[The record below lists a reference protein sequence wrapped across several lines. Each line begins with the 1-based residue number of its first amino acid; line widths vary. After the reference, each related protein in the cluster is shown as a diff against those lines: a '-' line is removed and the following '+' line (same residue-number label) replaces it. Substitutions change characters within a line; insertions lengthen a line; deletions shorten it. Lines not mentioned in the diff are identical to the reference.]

1 MKDQTNISIKK
12 PRDHRSVIMIIA
24 LLLFLIFAGL
34 FIRTDFISFKD
45 TIITQNQ
52 QESLDTARTAARGIE
67 TYLRN
72 IGNDLHLFSKNE
84 VHGGSAT
91 LQAFHNE
98 LLKNFRGSNF
108 QRMIQA
114 NGSEMN
120 YRTESLGLVNAEGIM
135 NVNVIDG
142 PVFRNHFIKED
153 YLNSD
158 NELKRRLFDVPKT
171 TGKLFLSDM
180 DKNSEGYRFWMS
192 YPIHYRKQTFKGVVI
207 AGLDPREV
215 FERFITPIQSG
226 MTRYAWVVDS
236 SGMVLTHPRS
246 ELVGKNISEI
256 IDKNGSPETHREIL
270 SQFIDKMSRGYQGV
284 GTYPSIFRNQIN
296 SDSPKE
302 LTAFS
307 PVHIGNQLW
316 AVGVSMDYAEIYE
329 PIYQHSR
336 NMTVIACLFV
346 LLACT
351 GGYGYYRKQKKE
363 ALLEAEAENL
373 KLIAKS
379 AEALKESEQR
389 YQTLFEHA
397 GFGIT
402 LFDIETGERIEFNR
416 MAYESLGYT
425 RDEFKSLT
433 AGDLDAFRTPNE
445 VKKQMSE
452 MVKQGS
458 TVFET
463 MHKTKNGELRHGLI
477 SSVPFCFDGKNYI
490 QSIRLDIT
498 DRKKAELAL
507 KESEERFQRLV
518 EYTPDALYLHDM
530 DGNIID
536 VNHLACESLGYSKEE
551 LLTMKIQDIEQ
562 NFISGKH
569 AERWR
574 QMSPNVPA
582 TIESVQ
588 KRKDGSTFPVEI
600 RIWIFESGE
609 NQHML
614 ALVRDITERK
624 ITEEEKKRMEAQL
637 AYSQK
642 MQSIGTLAGGIAH
655 NFNNLLMGIQGNASL
670 IQFNKK
676 PDDPD
681 FNRLS
686 IIHKLVESGS
696 SLTAQLLGYAREGRY
711 EVKPL
716 NFNQL
721 VKETA
726 DTFSSARKDLTLHQD
741 LSESLYGVKADKGQ
755 IDQALLNLYLNAA
768 DSMPNGGEIF
778 LSTRNVTHK
787 DMHDKSYK
795 PVPGN
800 YVLLTVRDTGSG
812 IDDEIMG
819 RIFEPFFTTKGLA
832 NGTGLG
838 LASVYGVVKGHRG
851 YIDVLSQKSQGT
863 SFQIYLPATNEKMKE
878 DKTASDYILKGEE
891 TILLVD
897 DESIIIDTGRQ
908 MLEFLGYNV
917 LIATGGKEAVKLY
930 KEYSDKIDMLLLDMV
945 MPDMNGGDTYDKIK
959 EINPKIKALLSSGYS
974 IDGEAKIILKRGCNG
989 FIQKPFSINKL
1000 SASIRDI
1007 LDRPE

>member
-1 MKDQTNISIKK
+1 MKNQTNLPVIKAGGY
-12 PRDHRSVIMIIA
+12 RNVIMISA

-84 VHGGSAT
+84 VHGGSAS
-91 LQAFHNE
+91 LDAFHNE

-108 QRMIQA
+108 QRKVQA

-120 YRTESLGLVNAEGIM
+120 YRLESLGLVNAEGIM

-158 NELKRRLFDVPKT
+158 NELKRRLFEVPKT
-171 TGKLFLSDM
+171 TGKLFLSDI

-192 YPIHYRKQTFKGVVI
+192 YPIHYRNQTFKGVVI

-236 SGMVLTHPRS
+236 SGTVLTHPRS
-246 ELVGKNISEI
+246 ELIGKNISEI
-256 IDKNGSPETHREIL
+256 IDNDGSLETHREIL
-270 SQFIDKMSRGYQGV
+270 SRFLDKMNRGYQGV
-284 GTYPSIFRNQIN
+284 ETYPSIFRNNIN

-307 PVHIGNQLW
+307 PAHVGNQLW
-316 AVGVSMDYAEIYE
+316 TVGVSMDYTEIYE
-329 PIYQHSR
+329 PIYQHSK
-336 NMTVIACLFV
+336 NMSVIACLFI
-346 LLACT
+346 LLAGT
-351 GGYGYYRKQKKE
+351 VGYGYYRKQKKE
-363 ALLEAEAENL
+363 ALFKAEAENL
-373 KLIAKS
+373 KLLAKT
-379 AEALKESEQR
+379 AEALKESEEK

-402 LFDIETGERIEFNR
+402 LFDIETGERLEFNR

-425 RDEFKSLT
+425 RDEFKLLT
-433 AGDLDAFRTPNE
+433 AGDLDAFHTPNE

-452 MVKQGS
+452 ILKQGS

-463 MHKTKNGELRHGLI
+463 MHKAKNGELRHGLI
-477 SSVPFCFDGKNYI
+477 SSVPFCFDGKNYM

-518 EYTPDALYLHDM
+518 DYTPDALYLHDL
-530 DGNIID
+530 DGGIID
-536 VNHLACESLGYSKEE
+536 VNLLACESLGYTKEE
-551 LLTMKIQDIEQ
+551 LLTMNIQDIEQ

-624 ITEEEKKRMEAQL
+624 IAEKEKRKLEAQL
-637 AYSQK
+637 AHSKK

-686 IIHKLVESGS
+686 IIHKLVDSGS
-696 SLTAQLLGYAREGRY
+696 RLTGQLLGYAREGRY

-726 DTFSSARKDLTLHQD
+726 DTFSSTRKLTLHQD
-741 LSESLYGVKADKGQ
+741 LSEDLYGVKADKGQ

-768 DSMPNGGEIF
+768 DSMPNGVDIF
-778 LSTRNVTHK
+778 LSTRNVTHR
-787 DMHDKSYK
+787 DMLDKSYN

-800 YVLLTVRDTGSG
+800 YVLLTVRDTGTG
-812 IDDEIMG
+812 IDVEIKD

-838 LASVYGVVKGHRG
+838 LASVYGIIKGHRG
-851 YIDVLSQKSQGT
+851 YIDVISQKSLGT
-863 SFQIYLPATNEKMKE
+863 SFQIYLPATKEKKRE

-917 LIATGGKEAVKLY
+917 LTATGGKEAVKLY

-945 MPDMNGGDTYDKIK
+945 MPDMNGGDTYDRIK
-959 EINPKIKALLSSGYS
+959 EINPQVRTLLSSGYS
-974 IDGEAKIILKRGCNG
+974 IDGEAKVILKRGCNG

-1000 SASIRDI
+1000 SSSIRDI